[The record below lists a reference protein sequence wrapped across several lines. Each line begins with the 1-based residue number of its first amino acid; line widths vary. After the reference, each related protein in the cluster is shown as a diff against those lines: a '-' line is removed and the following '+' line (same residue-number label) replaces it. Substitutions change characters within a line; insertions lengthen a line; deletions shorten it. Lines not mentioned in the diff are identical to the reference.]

1 MRMSEEWR
9 GAWGRLKEK
18 GKYFYLLSY
27 TLFYIQAQS
36 LGGEG
41 KLYQSCAI
49 KQVTFKQLNKA
60 GVYSGG
66 LSLQFVNFYS
76 FSLLINIL
84 VSSGLHGELRCKS

>member
-1 MRMSEEWR
+1 MRMSEDGFGEGWR
-9 GAWGRLKEK
+9 KKANTFTFCL
-18 GKYFYLLSY
+18 
-27 TLFYIQAQS
+27 TALFYIQAQS

-41 KLYQSCAI
+41 KIYQSCAI

-66 LSLQFVNFYS
+66 LRLQFVNFYP

-84 VSSGLHGELRCKS
+84 VSSGLHSELRCKS